1 MAAHHHDLRAFVSR
15 SRTWARHAGRA
26 AVTLP
31 LCLALMAAPLA
42 QAKPGV
48 PGAGDLP
55 PDAVGRNLD
64 GDTILLSQYAGRA
77 VVLTFWATWCG
88 YCLKELPV
96 LENIQ
101 NLVGPERLQVIAVNT
116 EARDVFRK
124 AKRALKDFKL
134 QMIYDPDKQ
143 AQQAFGVQ
151 GIPHM
156 LIIGRDGRIIRLY
169 RGYSESSL
177 DAIAADINAALAA
190 PQTKEAGA
198 GEASSQP

>member
-1 MAAHHHDLRAFVSR
+1 MATGLEFGAFAIR
-15 SRTWARHAGRA
+15 SRALARQASQA
-26 AVTLP
+26 ALS
-31 LCLALMAAPLA
+31 LALLAAPLA

-55 PDAVGRNLD
+55 PDAVGKNLD
-64 GDTILLSQYAGRA
+64 GDTILLSQYPGRA

-96 LENIQ
+96 LEKIQ
-101 NLVGPERLQVIAVNT
+101 NLIGRERLEVIAVNT
-116 EARDVFRK
+116 EARDVFRR
-124 AKRALKDFKL
+124 AKRTLKDYKL

-156 LIIGRDGRIIRLY
+156 LIIGRDGRIVRLY
-169 RGYSESSL
+169 RGYSESEL
-177 DAIAADINAALAA
+177 DAIATDIDAALVPPLA
-190 PQTKEAGA
+190 KEA
-198 GEASSQP
+198 SNSQP

>member
-1 MAAHHHDLRAFVSR
+1 M
-15 SRTWARHAGRA
+15 
-26 AVTLP
+26 
-31 LCLALMAAPLA
+31 
-42 QAKPGV
+42 
-48 PGAGDLP
+48 
-55 PDAVGRNLD
+55 
-64 GDTILLSQYAGRA
+64 
-77 VVLTFWATWCG
+77 VLTFWATWCG
-88 YCLKELPV
+88 YCLKELPI

-101 NLVGPERLQVIAVNT
+101 NLVGRERLEVIAVNT
-116 EARDVFRK
+116 ESRDVFRK

-169 RGYSESSL
+169 RGYSESAL

-190 PQTKEAGA
+190 PAANEGS
-198 GEASSQP
+198 ASKP

>member
-1 MAAHHHDLRAFVSR
+1 MATGLEFGAFAIR
-15 SRTWARHAGRA
+15 SRALARQASQA
-26 AVTLP
+26 ALS
-31 LCLALMAAPLA
+31 LALLAAPLA

-55 PDAVGRNLD
+55 PDAVGKNLD
-64 GDTILLSQYAGRA
+64 GDTILLSQYPGRA

-96 LENIQ
+96 LEKIQ
-101 NLVGPERLQVIAVNT
+101 NLIGRERLEVIAVNT
-116 EARDVFRK
+116 EARDVFRR
-124 AKRALKDFKL
+124 AKRTLKDYKL

-156 LIIGRDGRIIRLY
+156 LIIGRDGRIVRLY
-169 RGYSESSL
+169 RGYSESEL
-177 DAIAADINAALAA
+177 DAIATDIDAALVA
-190 PQTKEAGA
+190 PLAKEA
-198 GEASSQP
+198 SNSQP